1 MKNVMVSVITDA
13 VVVWATSTKLNL
25 GIQLDADLT
34 VRTHVA
40 RTVASCFAGL
50 RQIRS
55 IHRSV
60 CPSVLRSLVSSLVL
74 SRLDYG
80 CATLAGLPC
89 QLLDR
94 LQSVLSVAALLIFA
108 SRRYDHVTPLLRSL
122 YWLWVHE
129 LITFQLAVLA

>member
-34 VRTHVA
+34 VRTHV
-40 RTVASCFAGL
+40 SF
-50 RQIRS
+50 
-55 IHRSV
+55 
-60 CPSVLRSLVSSLVL
+60 LVL

-80 CATLAGLPC
+80 CATLAGLPR

-108 SRRYDHVTPLLRSL
+108 SRRYDHVTPLLRSY